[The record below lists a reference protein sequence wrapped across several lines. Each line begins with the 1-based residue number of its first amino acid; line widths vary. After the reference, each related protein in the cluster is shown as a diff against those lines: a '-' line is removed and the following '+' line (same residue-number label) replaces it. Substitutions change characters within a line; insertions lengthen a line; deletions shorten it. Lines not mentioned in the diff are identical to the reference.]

1 MNRFELAENTLSK
14 SAPSRV
20 IYATAS
26 VGRPDGGVPVI
37 QRSDAAGGLI
47 TGGGPNKCGGVEE
60 CLGNDRHG
68 VGVLGPGPSH
78 GRPAPGGPTTRDV
91 VLARHHGRARGHRGR
106 GAASGRGARPAGR
119 SGRCGL
125 DPLEATP
132 GPAPHRRGSGL
143 PARRTAGRRARHAEP
158 ATYLGVLRVDMAEL
172 EAQACASYWSVPMSS
187 AAMLCAPLAV
197 ARLIALTAAR
207 RAAATPAPAVRG
219 PAATAGSGAHENA
232 RPGGRKPPGR
242 AFSRLTGPAFS

>member
-37 QRSDAAGGLI
+37 RRSDTACGLI

-68 VGVLGPGPSH
+68 LAVLGPGPCH
-78 GRPAPGGPTTRDV
+78 GRPAPGGRLPPRDV
-91 VLARHHGRARGHRGR
+91 VLARHHGRARGHRGS
-106 GAASGRGARPAGR
+106 GAASGQGVGPAGR
-119 SGRCGL
+119 SGRCVLVHISGDRRL
-125 DPLEATP
+125 ATEQWLLSALPASSHDRARIEWQEHGGGAATP
-132 GPAPHRRGSGL
+132 
-143 PARRTAGRRARHAEP
+143 
-158 ATYLGVLRVDMAEL
+158 
-172 EAQACASYWSVPMSS
+172 
-187 AAMLCAPLAV
+187 
-197 ARLIALTAAR
+197 
-207 RAAATPAPAVRG
+207 RAAATPAPAVQG

-242 AFSRLTGPAFS
+242 AFSRSTGPAFS